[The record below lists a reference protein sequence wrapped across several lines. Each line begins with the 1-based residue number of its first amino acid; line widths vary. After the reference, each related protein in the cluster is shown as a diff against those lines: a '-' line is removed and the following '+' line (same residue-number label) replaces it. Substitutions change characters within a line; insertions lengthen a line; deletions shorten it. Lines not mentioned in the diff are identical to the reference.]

1 MNRVFFSLSFFFRLN
16 IDLNIT
22 ENNDGSRGGSN
33 YKNALN

>member
-22 ENNDGSRGGSN
+22 ENNDVLEGVQIIRT
-33 YKNALN
+33 L